1 MSQKAY
7 FKLHG
12 VDDWLCWLRECQDSE
27 LKNMNDRIARSVVIQ
42 GFNHAASNTQR
53 RTGRLQQSMN
63 MGAPE
68 SYVKIQVTDCSFV
81 VVYGTCVPYAAAVE
95 QGFSQENRKGQFVP
109 GYWSSGTFHYQPGA
123 KTGMVLTG
131 KVIEGQHMFEKSLDQ
146 LKDSG
151 DLELI
156 ILSEFRRL
164 YAALF

>member
-1 MSQKAY
+1 MSSNAY
-7 FKLHG
+7 FKLEG
-12 VDDWLCWLRECQDSE
+12 CDDWLRWLKACGKSE

-53 RTGRLQQSMN
+53 RSGRLIQSMN

-68 SYVKIQVTDCSFV
+68 SYVKIQVTDKSFI

-95 QGFSQENRKGQFVP
+95 QGFSQEKRKGKFVP
-109 GYWSSGTFHYQPGA
+109 GFWSSGTFHYQPGA

-131 KVIEGQHMFEKSLDQ
+131 KVIPGQHMFEKSLDQ

-151 DLELI
+151 DLEKI
-156 ILSEFRRL
+156 ILGEFRRL
-164 YAALF
+164 YAMLF